1 MNPIQKFDC
10 KNCKHNERDICAD
23 CQVTDEGIPTRFEA
37 KDGEIDLNWIGALMM
52 FGAAVYQQE
61 DVSKLLGDLKIG
73 NYKEQLEAMEKE
85 IREKQA
91 TSIVKLNDCC
101 TYYPMNPVPWF
112 ESDHRFRETP
122 SYQRDCYYFSEE
134 QDMGAHIPCCD
145 RIPGIE
151 GYEPK
156 NCNKDCPYYIS
167 RSKARELID
176 GYVEEKK

>member
-10 KNCKHNERDICAD
+10 KNCKHDESDICSD
-23 CQVTDEGIPTRFEA
+23 CQVTDEGIPTRYEA
-37 KDGEIDLNWIGALMM
+37 KNADIDLNWLGVLMM
-52 FGAAVYQQE
+52 FGAACYQE
-61 DVSKLLGDLKIG
+61 DVRKVLGDIKIG
-73 NYKEQLEAMEKE
+73 NYKEELEAMEKE
-85 IREKQA
+85 IRERQDV
-91 TSIVKLNDCC
+91 SIAKPNGCF
-101 TYYPMNPVPWF
+101 TYYPSNPLPCL
-112 ESDHRFRETP
+112 RETP
-122 SYQRDCYYFSEE
+122 TYQEDCYYFSEE

-176 GYVEEKK
+176 KYIEEKN